1 LLLKH
6 SIHQSHTMLIKQFTK
21 FMETHIRIIQVE
33 LMILLAIPVSPVL
46 NKIFNLLMTLYNL
59 NIMVHF

>member
-1 LLLKH
+1 
-6 SIHQSHTMLIKQFTK
+6 MLIKQFTK